1 MPKKV
6 IQKHSTEEIKH
17 LEKKLADYQKRYD
30 NLIRQSPERWWHD
43 EHFDIQLRVFETAI
57 AELKKKI
64 SELKSK

>member
-6 IQKHSTEEIKH
+6 TQKNSSEEIGH
-17 LEKKLADYQKRYD
+17 LEKKLVNYQKRYD
-30 NLIRQSPERWWHD
+30 ALIKQSPERWWHD